1 MPESV
6 LTMVRVLLLLGI
18 ANGTPIFARK
28 LFGNRFATPL
38 DGGLK
43 FFDGRPLLGASKTLR
58 GLLLALACT
67 TLAAPLLGFDWII
80 GAGLAGASMLGDLL
94 SSFIKRRL
102 ARPLHSR
109 APALDQIPESL
120 LPLLLLRPQ
129 LGLNGGEI
137 MFTVLFFIAL
147 ELVLSRLLYRLRI
160 REQPY

>member
-1 MPESV
+1 MAESV

-28 LFGNRFATPL
+28 LFGRRFETPL

-58 GLLLALACT
+58 GLLLALTCT

-102 ARPLHSR
+102 ARPVHSQ

-137 MFTVLFFIAL
+137 MITVLLFIAL
-147 ELVLSRLLYRLRI
+147 ELVLSRLLFRLRI
-160 REQPY
+160 RERPY